1 MAIITNFNK
10 LADVASEFRKYLTG
24 DHRKQKDVILFYAH
38 NGTGKTRLSMEFK
51 KMGKETVQNNLVD
64 EEDNIITDE
73 EGSAFTTEELKRDTL
88 YFNAFTE
95 DLFSWDNDLD
105 SDEHRVLLLNKHSK
119 FFGGIENLDI
129 DNKIRPILHNY
140 SDFNFVT
147 DFNYVKPTDAGQE
160 NPETYWAIRFIRE
173 ELVDG
178 VAQNVENIK
187 ISRGEENL
195 FIWCFFLAIYEL
207 AIDGAEGY
215 DWVKYVYI
223 DDPISSL
230 DENNAIALAC
240 GLATIMESGI
250 YKEIE
255 EAGEKK
261 KVERDRKV
269 KVVLST
275 HHSLFFNVMYNELK
289 MKRKTYFLHSNGLLD
304 YKLQDTE
311 DTPFFHHI
319 ALLSE
324 LKRVAESDVIHTYHF
339 NGLRTVMEKAVSFF
353 GYRKIDEVIHGLEDD
368 ILFHRAVQLLSH
380 GKYSIFAPSP
390 MTPDTKDLFKKIL
403 KGFTD
408 KYQFR
413 FPEIFNEVIPTEE
426 V

>member
-1 MAIITNFNK
+1 MAIITNLNNLSE
-10 LADVASEFRKYLTG
+10 LAGEFRKYLKG
-24 DHRKQKDVILFYAH
+24 DNKPLKDVILFYAH

-51 KMGKETVQNNLVD
+51 EMGKT
-64 EEDNIITDE
+64 
-73 EGSAFTTEELKRDTL
+73 EGNRDTL

-95 DLFSWDNDLD
+95 DLFYWDNDLD
-105 SDEHRVLLLNKHSK
+105 SNENRVLLLNKHSQ
-119 FFGGIENLDI
+119 FFGGIKDLDI

-140 SDFNFVT
+140 SDFNFIT
-147 DFNYVKPTDAGQE
+147 NFNYVKPSEAGEE
-160 NPETYWAIRFIRE
+160 NPETYWAVKFIRE

-178 VAQNVENIK
+178 VVQNVENIK

-195 FIWCFFLAIYEL
+195 FIWCFFLAIYQL

-240 GLATIMESGI
+240 GLATMLESGI
-250 YKEIE
+250 YNEIE

-269 KVVLST
+269 KAVLST

-289 MKRKTYFLHSNGLLD
+289 MKRKTFFLHSNRSQD
-304 YKLQDTE
+304 YRLQDTE
-311 DTPFFHHI
+311 DAPFFHHI

-324 LKRVAESDVIHTYHF
+324 LEKVSKSEDIHTYHF

-353 GYRKIDEVIHGLEDD
+353 GYNKIDEVIHGLDD
-368 ILFHRAVQLLSH
+368 EVLFHRAVQLLSH

-390 MTPDTKDLFKKIL
+390 MSPDTKDLFKKIL
-403 KGFTD
+403 KGFVD
-408 KYQFR
+408 KYKFKL
-413 FPEIFNEVIPTEE
+413 PEIFNEATKTEE